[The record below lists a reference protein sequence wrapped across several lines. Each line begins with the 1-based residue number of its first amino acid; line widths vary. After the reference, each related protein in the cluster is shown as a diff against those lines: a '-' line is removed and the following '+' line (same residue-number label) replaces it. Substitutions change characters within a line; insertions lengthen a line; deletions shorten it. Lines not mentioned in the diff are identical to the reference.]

1 MGPVAK
7 RRLNR
12 EPSCDDK
19 NSGVIGIA
27 SRKLNILFTC
37 AGRRVV
43 LLEAFR
49 RAMKE
54 LDVTGRLLAT
64 DMTEASAAFHRADK
78 AIVVPLTGT
87 VEYIPALLKI
97 CNDEKIGLIIPLTD
111 LDLRSLSR
119 QREKF
124 ASVGCE
130 IMTGPPET
138 ILLCR
143 DKTLVSKFLRRIG
156 LQTIRTLTLE
166 QFMAGPFFPCFAKP
180 VRGSASVGTGELHS
194 EVELNAHLATY
205 GNLMLLQDYVPGA
218 EYTLDIFR
226 SKGGKVL
233 CVVPRQ
239 RLAIR
244 AGEVS
249 KGLTVKDEE
258 LIEAGIRIGENLD
271 GLWGVVNAQC
281 RRPAGKKAHFFEI
294 NPRFGGG
301 VPLAIDAGADLPKYV
316 LEEALGLPVSAR
328 LGEFK
333 PNRLMLRY
341 DEAVF
346 VDADNPLELPG
357 FDTPLK
363 R

>member
-1 MGPVAK
+1 MLSFSRTVGLGYFSEAYV
-7 RRLNR
+7 
-12 EPSCDDK
+12 
-19 NSGVIGIA
+19 A
-27 SRKLNILFTC
+27 SRELNILFTC

-49 RAMKE
+49 RAMGE
-54 LDVTGRLLAT
+54 LDVVGRLMVT
-64 DMTEASAAFHRADK
+64 DITEASAAYHKADK
-78 AIVVPLTGT
+78 ALTVPPAGT
-87 VEYIPALLKI
+87 IEYIPTLLKI
-97 CNDEKIGLIIPLTD
+97 CNDEKVGLIIPLTD

-119 QREKF
+119 HREKF
-124 ASVGCE
+124 ASAGCD
-130 IMTGPPET
+130 IMTGPQET

-143 DKTLVSKFLRRIG
+143 DKTLTSKFLCRIG
-156 LQTIRTLTLE
+156 LQTIRTFTLE
-166 QFMAGPFFPCFAKP
+166 QFMARPFFPCFIKP
-180 VRGSASVGTGELHS
+180 IRGSASIGTGMLHS

-226 SKGGKVL
+226 GKDGKVR

-239 RLAIR
+239 RLSTR
-244 AGEVS
+244 AGEVE

-258 LIEAGIRIGENLD
+258 LIEAGVLLGENLD

-281 RRPAGKKAHFFEI
+281 RRPVGKKAHFFEI

-301 VPLAIDAGADLPKYV
+301 VPLTIAAGADLPKCV
-316 LEEALGLPVSAR
+316 LAEALGLPVPVR
-328 LGEFK
+328 LGEFE
-333 PNRLMLRY
+333 PDMLMLRY

-346 VDADNPLELPG
+346 VHADNPSELPG
-357 FDTPLK
+357 FDTPRK